1 MPVAAFFTL
10 QWYGPAAAATQGGE
24 ASATTAGDVQGTAR
38 AGGDLAGVALITN
51 AKATRLVNRPATL
64 PGVAL
69 VTNAL
74 PKARARVAS
83 TIRVNTLSQDDVT
96 GAVLETEIEPG
107 LSLKQALRL
116 IAAATAG
123 QVAGA
128 GGSTITLRSAGTAHK
143 DRIVATVDGNGNRTG
158 VTLDLTD

>member
-1 MPVAAFFTL
+1 MPLGSYFTG
-10 QWYGPAAAATQGGE
+10 QWYGEAVGATLGGE
-24 ASATTAGDVQGTAR
+24 ANASVAGDIVAWAR
-38 AGGDLAGVALITN
+38 AGGSSAGVAAIAN
-51 AKATRLVNRPATL
+51 AKGTRLVNRPATL

-69 VTNAL
+69 ITQAL

-128 GGSTITLRSAGTAHK
+128 GGSTITLRSAGSAHK
-143 DRIVATVDGNGNRTG
+143 DRIVATVDGNGNRTAI
-158 VTLDLTD
+158 TLDVTD